1 MMLKIDTAFDKCLI
15 KKGTVIS
22 EKVDKIEMPLPKYQ
36 KINNKDIED
45 TEQDITKIDD
55 PLDQDQDNT
64 PENVIIEINTQENTD
79 DEKEQI
85 QNDEPDTIQE
95 LSEKPDDIAPCLIEK
110 NDTDITIVENEI
122 INETQAM
129 GNELVATPD
138 AMQINTTPIYEDGLE
153 VVDWDTT
160 FPTNENDETDILS
173 IKRPN
178 QVYHEIYKKAK
189 EKARKLKREALAA
202 ILEAN
207 SLKNTYMLDDIDD
220 DNSSIS
226 DFEDDEESIESLE
239 EIQKN

>member
-1 MMLKIDTAFDKCLI
+1 MD
-15 KKGTVIS
+15 
-22 EKVDKIEMPLPKYQ
+22 
-36 KINNKDIED
+36 
-45 TEQDITKIDD
+45 
-55 PLDQDQDNT
+55 
-64 PENVIIEINTQENTD
+64 
-79 DEKEQI
+79 
-85 QNDEPDTIQE
+85 
-95 LSEKPDDIAPCLIEK
+95 
-110 NDTDITIVENEI
+110 
-122 INETQAM
+122 
-129 GNELVATPD
+129 NELVATPD
-138 AMQINTTPIYEDGLE
+138 AAQINTTPIYENDLE

-160 FPTNENDETDILS
+160 FPTNENDETDIFS

-239 EIQKN
+239 EIQEN